1 MGKFQNVDEAREY
14 FKGDRFA
21 MVNGMTIDELTDGG
35 CICSMAIR
43 EDHRNAIGGVM
54 GGVLFTLA
62 DFAFAVAV
70 NHETMNTVSL
80 SSTISF
86 LGVAK
91 GNRLI
96 AKAECV
102 KFGRATCY
110 YTVHITDEIGTRVAE
125 VVFTGFNKN

>member
-1 MGKFQNVDEAREY
+1 MKTIEEIREI
-14 FKGDRFA
+14 FKNDRFA
-21 MVNGMTIDELTDGG
+21 TENGAVIDEVGDGYSV
-35 CICSMAIR
+35 CSLEISPR
-43 EDHRNAIGGVM
+43 HQNAAGGVM
-54 GGVLFTLA
+54 GGVPFMLA
-62 DFAFAVAV
+62 DFAFAVAT
-70 NHETMNTVSL
+70 NHEVMRTVSL

>member
-1 MGKFQNVDEAREY
+1 MKTIEEIREI
-14 FKGDRFA
+14 FKADRFA
-21 MVNGMTIDELTDGG
+21 TENGAVIDEVGEDWAV
-35 CICSMAIR
+35 CSLEIGPP
-43 EDHRNAIGGVM
+43 HKNAAGGVM
-54 GGVLFTLA
+54 GGVPFMLA
-62 DFAFAVAV
+62 DFTFAVAT
-70 NHETMNTVSL
+70 NHEEMRTVSL

-91 GNRLI
+91 GKRLI

-110 YTVHITDEIGTRVAE
+110 YQVHITDELGTKVAE

>member
-1 MGKFQNVDEAREY
+1 MKNIDEIREI
-14 FKGDRFA
+14 FKNDRFA
-21 MVNGMTIDELTDGG
+21 TVNGAYIEEVGDGYSV
-35 CICSMAIR
+35 CSI
-43 EDHRNAIGGVM
+43 EINENHKNAAGGVM
-54 GGVLFTLA
+54 GGVPFMLA

>member
-1 MGKFQNVDEAREY
+1 MKNIEEIREI
-14 FKGDRFA
+14 FKNDRFA
-21 MVNGMTIDELTDGG
+21 TENGAVIDEVGEDFSV
-35 CICSMAIR
+35 CSLEISPR
-43 EDHRNAIGGVM
+43 HQNAVGAVM
-54 GGVLFTLA
+54 GGVPFMLA

>member
-1 MGKFQNVDEAREY
+1 VFKLKNIDEIREI
-14 FKGDRFA
+14 FKNDRFA
-21 MVNGMTIDELTDGG
+21 TVNGAYIEEVGDGYSV
-35 CICSMAIR
+35 CSI
-43 EDHRNAIGGVM
+43 EINENHKNAAGGVM
-54 GGVLFTLA
+54 GGVPFMLA

-110 YTVHITDEIGTRVAE
+110 YTVHITDEIGTKVAE

>member
-1 MGKFQNVDEAREY
+1 MKNIDEIREI
-14 FKGDRFA
+14 FENDRFA
-21 MVNGMTIDELTDGG
+21 TVNGAYIEEVGDGYSV
-35 CICSMAIR
+35 CSI
-43 EDHRNAIGGVM
+43 EINENHKNAAGGVM
-54 GGVLFTLA
+54 GGVPFMLA

>member
-1 MGKFQNVDEAREY
+1 MKNIEEIREI
-14 FKGDRFA
+14 FKNDRFA
-21 MVNGMTIDELTDGG
+21 TVNGAYIEEVGDGYSV
-35 CICSMAIR
+35 CSI
-43 EDHRNAIGGVM
+43 EINENHKNAAGGVM
-54 GGVLFTLA
+54 GGVPFMLA

-110 YTVHITDEIGTRVAE
+110 YTVHITDEIGTKVAE

>member
-1 MGKFQNVDEAREY
+1 MKTIEEIREI
-14 FKGDRFA
+14 FKNDRFA
-21 MVNGMTIDELTDGG
+21 TVNGAYIEEVGDGYSV
-35 CICSMAIR
+35 CSI
-43 EDHRNAIGGVM
+43 EINENHKNAVGAVM
-54 GGVLFTLA
+54 GGVPFMLA

-110 YTVHITDEIGTRVAE
+110 YTVHITDEIGTKVAE